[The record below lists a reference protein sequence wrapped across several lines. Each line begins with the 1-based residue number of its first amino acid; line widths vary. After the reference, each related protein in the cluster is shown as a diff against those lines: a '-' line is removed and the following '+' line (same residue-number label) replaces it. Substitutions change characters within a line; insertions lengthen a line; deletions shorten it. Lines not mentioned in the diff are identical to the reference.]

1 MQYTVRPFSKALL
14 KYQQLFA
21 KHQQPQISAQ
31 PHGAEILTA
40 LDIHKQAVS
49 GPRRA
54 RLPKRDA
61 DSWQGV
67 ATS

>member
-1 MQYTVRPFSKALL
+1 MQYSVRPFSKALL

-40 LDIHKQAVS
+40 LDTFINK
-49 GPRRA
+49 
-54 RLPKRDA
+54 L
-61 DSWQGV
+61 
-67 ATS
+67 